1 MSSKSGL
8 RVNMTEYNSGELDGV
23 CDVCGLMM
31 VPVQAYSFLQTTPPI
46 YIWECKTCTE
56 REIAEETKRELEK
69 KAREKYDR
77 DHRGI
82 PPIYHSCKISDFSNI
97 EPVIEWAKK
106 PSGFLFIHG
115 TTGTGKTHLVCS
127 IKKRY
132 NELRFDS
139 ELFFSSDVFLE
150 IRNSFNSKVGHS
162 EEEIIKKCTRSTI
175 AFFDDFGT
183 QKNSEYSIETWYNI
197 INARY
202 MNNLPTVFTSN
213 LKVKEVSEIISDRIA
228 SRIASG
234 LVFELKGT
242 DRRLTNRSQRR
253 KPIRDLSDVF

>member
-1 MSSKSGL
+1 MEF
-8 RVNMTEYNSGELDGV
+8 NNGEGTAICED
-23 CDVCGLMM
+23 CGGIMF
-31 VPVQAYSFLQTTPPI
+31 PVQAYSFLQNSPVR
-46 YIWECKTCTE
+46 YIWECKACTD
-56 REIAEETKRELEK
+56 REIEEESKRELEK
-69 KAREKYDR
+69 KNREKYEK

-82 PPIYHSCKISDFSNI
+82 PPIYHNCKLSDFSNI

-150 IRNSFNSKVGHS
+150 IRNSFNSKEGYS
-162 EEEIIKKCTRSTI
+162 EEEIIRKCTRSTV

-213 LKVKEVSEIISDRIA
+213 LKLKEVSEIISDRIA

-234 LVFELKGT
+234 LIFELKGT
-242 DRRLTNRSQRR
+242 DRRLSNRSQHR
-253 KPIRDLSDVF
+253 KPVRDLSDIF